1 MKLLAFVLAAVTTT
15 VYAGNNFAGIG
26 ASNSNGN
33 RGSYTCRT
41 QDDVRLFTLLH
52 FPDFRADL
60 YSTVELD
67 CLKRQRSRI
76 SYHTYNWL

>member
-15 VYAGNNFAGIG
+15 AYAGNNFAGIG

-41 QDDVRLFTLLH
+41 QDDVRLFTLPHL
-52 FPDFRADL
+52 PNFRADL
-60 YSTVELD
+60 YLTVELG

-76 SYHTYNWL
+76 SFHTHYWL

>member
-41 QDDVRLFTLLH
+41 QDDVRLFTLPH
-52 FPDFRADL
+52 FPNFHADSD
-60 YSTVELD
+60 STVELG
-67 CLKRQRSRI
+67 CLKRERSRV
-76 SYHTYNWL
+76 SFHTYNWL